1 MSLLEK
7 LKAQHEKSKAQM
19 QQAKEEMR
27 KAKEDIREGWSEVKR
42 AGKEYFQ
49 GEGKQQLQAAFQE
62 LKEEQQRI
70 KAAAL
75 QDWEEG
81 KQYFK
86 RAASEFKT
94 GMSQAKE
101 ILLTRCP
108 QCNSARTKK
117 QRPYNLFLFL
127 LSLALMIFGTMLFG
141 VLGFILGSLLM
152 IIPGWQ
158 SLRGVV
164 SPTYRCKECGH
175 SFKP

>member
-1 MSLLEK
+1 MSLLGK
-7 LKAQHEKSKAQM
+7 LIAQHNKSVEQM
-19 QQAKEEMR
+19 RQAKEEMR
-27 KAKEDIREGWSEVKR
+27 KAREDFRKGWNEVKQ

-49 GEGKQQLQAAFQE
+49 NEVKPQIQAEFQA
-62 LKEEQQRI
+62 LKEESKQQ
-70 KAAAL
+70 
-75 QDWEEG
+75 
-81 KQYFK
+81 FK
-86 RAASEFKT
+86 RAISEFKAD
-94 GMSQAKE
+94 MSRAKE

-127 LSLALMIFGTMLFG
+127 VSLFLMTFGAMLLG

-152 IIPGWQ
+152 IVPGWQ

-175 SFKP
+175 VFRP

>member
-1 MSLLEK
+1 MSLWGK
-7 LKAQHEKSKAQM
+7 VMAQHNKSVEQM
-19 QQAKEEMR
+19 RQAKEEMR
-27 KAKEDIREGWSEVKR
+27 KAKEDFRKEWNEVKR

-49 GEGKQQLQAAFQE
+49 GEFKQQLQAEFQE
-62 LKEEQQRI
+62 LKEES
-70 KAAAL
+70 K
-75 QDWEEG
+75 E
-81 KQYFK
+81 YFK

-94 GMSQAKE
+94 GMSRAKE
-101 ILLTRCP
+101 FLLIRCP

-127 LSLALMIFGTMLFG
+127 LSLALMTFGTLLFG

-158 SLRGVV
+158 SLIGVL

-175 SFKP
+175 TFKP